1 MVIVMHDVTVGAMR
15 DFKNIVVEE
24 VNWAVAEGEF
34 CVVAGAQYSGKSNF
48 LMMTAGL
55 TSPLN
60 GFYKFFGNELRT
72 SDITKHRRP
81 GFVFEGGRLFNH
93 LTIAEN
99 VALPLQYHYNL
110 PDAEVESRT
119 QKLLELMG
127 VDWFADS
134 MPPNVSP
141 NWLKR
146 AGLARA
152 LTLRPEVLLLDNP
165 LRGLDAHHTQWWLD
179 FLDELCFGHQ
189 FLGGKKITVIAT
201 TDDLRPWQGSH
212 RRFALL
218 HERKFIPLGGWSEV
232 VAAENPVVKTLL
244 GASLASIIHGNQA

>member
-1 MVIVMHDVTVGAMR
+1 MRDVTVGEMR
-15 DFKNIVVEE
+15 DFKNIAVEE
-24 VNWAVAEGEF
+24 VNWSVAEGEF
-34 CVVAGAQYSGKSNF
+34 WVIAGAQYSGKSNF

-60 GFYKFFGNELRT
+60 GFYKYFGNELRT
-72 SDITKHRRP
+72 ADLSRRSRP

-110 PDAEVESRT
+110 PEAEIESRA
-119 QKLLELMG
+119 QKLLELLG
-127 VDWFADS
+127 LDWFGDS
-134 MPPNVSP
+134 TPPNVSP

-152 LTLRPEVLLLDNP
+152 LTLQPEVLLIDNP
-165 LRGLDAHHTQWWLD
+165 MRGLDAHHAQWWLE
-179 FLDELCFGHQ
+179 FLDELCRGHQ
-189 FLGGKKITVIAT
+189 FFGGKKMTVIAT
-201 TDDLRPWQGSH
+201 TDDLRPWQGGD

-218 HERKFIPLGGWSEV
+218 NERKFIPLGHWNKV
-232 VAAENPVVKTLL
+232 VASDNPVVKTLL
-244 GASLASIIHGNQA
+244 GASLASIIHGSEI